1 MGKRKWT
8 REEEQFILK
17 NKGKMTCKQMGEKIN
32 RSKQAVEMR
41 FTKLNKEKE
50 IQDLLDRGM
59 TYEEALNEIKEI
71 KEIKEDKKQ
80 IASKKLDRISKINY
94 KTGERILAKGVT
106 RKEKIKGEVIYND
119 KDIIVVNTGIYTRC
133 INKVDIYTGEL
144 KITREKR

>member
-41 FTKLNKEKE
+41 FTKLKKEKE

-59 TYEEALNEIKEI
+59 TYEEALNEIKV
-71 KEIKEDKKQ
+71 IKEDKKQ

-94 KTGERILAKGVT
+94 KTGERILVKGVT

>member
-71 KEIKEDKKQ
+71 KEDKKQ

-94 KTGERILAKGVT
+94 KAGERILAKGVT

>member
-41 FTKLNKEKE
+41 FTKLKKEKE

-59 TYEEALNEIKEI
+59 TYEEALNEI